1 MKNGVT
7 DDVYYFLL
15 DWKDKNLE
23 EYQSIKGDKRLCDLT
38 PYELNLLYRAI
49 ERDEKPS

>member
-7 DDVYYFLL
+7 DEVYYFLL

-23 EYQSIKGDKRLCDLT
+23 EYQAIIGSKRLCDLT
-38 PYELNLLYRAI
+38 PHELNILYKAI
-49 ERDEKPS
+49 KADENS